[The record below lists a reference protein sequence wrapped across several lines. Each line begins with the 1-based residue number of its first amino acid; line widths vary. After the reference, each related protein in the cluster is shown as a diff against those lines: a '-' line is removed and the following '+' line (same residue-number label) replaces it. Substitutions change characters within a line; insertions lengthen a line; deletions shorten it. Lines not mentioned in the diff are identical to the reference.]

1 MKKYSILMLMS
12 VYHAVSGHTRVVDA
26 LSIELEKMGHTVTLG
41 SFNFKK
47 EPPKKIS
54 KLELN
59 KSNITKKIKE
69 GNFDI
74 IHNHQTLM
82 NYHLLFVKN
91 PIIFHYHGASSKLQ
105 KINLKLASTIC
116 KNKIDKIISI
126 SESAKNEIEEYF
138 PNKSN
143 TVIYNGV
150 NTSFYKENN
159 TEKNK
164 NLQLLFVGNLFKYKN
179 IQFLVKNFL
188 QIKNEFPNIHLQ
200 IIGDGE
206 YRESLVKIIDELN
219 LNQSIQLLGRV
230 NDEELR
236 KYYSL
241 CDIYFTASTWEFFNL
256 PLLESMSCGKP
267 ILVSELPVHREI
279 ILKSNAGEIFEMNIE
294 NLIQKIH
301 SIVKNYDQFSQNAR
315 KFALENDWSHA
326 ARKISSV
333 YSELI

>member
-54 KLELN
+54 KLELT

-219 LNQSIQLLGRV
+219 LNQNIQLLGRV

>member
-219 LNQSIQLLGRV
+219 
-230 NDEELR
+230 
-236 KYYSL
+236 
-241 CDIYFTASTWEFFNL
+241 
-256 PLLESMSCGKP
+256 
-267 ILVSELPVHREI
+267 
-279 ILKSNAGEIFEMNIE
+279 
-294 NLIQKIH
+294 
-301 SIVKNYDQFSQNAR
+301 
-315 KFALENDWSHA
+315 
-326 ARKISSV
+326 
-333 YSELI
+333 

>member
-1 MKKYSILMLMS
+1 M
-12 VYHAVSGHTRVVDA
+12 
-26 LSIELEKMGHTVTLG
+26 
-41 SFNFKK
+41 
-47 EPPKKIS
+47 
-54 KLELN
+54 
-59 KSNITKKIKE
+59 
-69 GNFDI
+69 
-74 IHNHQTLM
+74 
-82 NYHLLFVKN
+82 
-91 PIIFHYHGASSKLQ
+91 
-105 KINLKLASTIC
+105 
-116 KNKIDKIISI
+116 
-126 SESAKNEIEEYF
+126 
-138 PNKSN
+138 
-143 TVIYNGV
+143 
-150 NTSFYKENN
+150 
-159 TEKNK
+159 
-164 NLQLLFVGNLFKYKN
+164 GNLFKYKN

-219 LNQSIQLLGRV
+219 LNQNIQLLGRV

-256 PLLESMSCGKP
+256 QLLESMSCGKP

-301 SIVKNYDQFSQNAR
+301 NIVKNYDQFSQNAR